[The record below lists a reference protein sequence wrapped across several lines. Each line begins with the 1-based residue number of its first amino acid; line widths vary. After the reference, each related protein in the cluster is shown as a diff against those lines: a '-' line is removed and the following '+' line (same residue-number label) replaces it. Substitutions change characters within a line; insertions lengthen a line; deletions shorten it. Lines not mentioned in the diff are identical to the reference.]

1 MNTSDKKIMIIDHDE
16 MTIEIL
22 KFILKREGYKISI
35 AKDGINALERIS
47 TIMPDLVITNII
59 VPLKSGLEII
69 SHIKQNFKI
78 FKHSDIIPSGR
89 TRQVFLYDILL
100 CFFGFNISFK
110 YPIFTTFAFIFL
122 YIFFRMLCDL
132 LSEVQIISGL

>member
-69 SHIKQNFKI
+69 SHIKQNFKTI
-78 FKHSDIIPSGR
+78 RVVALSALGEEENTVEEAFELGVDYFIAKPFNPNELLLRIKR
-89 TRQVFLYDILL
+89 FL
-100 CFFGFNISFK
+100 
-110 YPIFTTFAFIFL
+110 
-122 YIFFRMLCDL
+122 
-132 LSEVQIISGL
+132 